1 MVFHY
6 VLVLLLQIIF
16 LYHRQITNSKNKIFS
31 IIMNINYEINN
42 LLVNTNIQY
51 NKKNIYAHTEIN
63 DQLYIFELELIN
75 TNNFSH
81 FIRKII
87 KNYNGNIL
95 IDNVDYNNIIKY
107 SLLIIDVNNIDNI
120 IIIKGE
126 FNNTKIKNNNITINF
141 IKSFDNS
148 IICNYIL

>member
-1 MVFHY
+1 
-6 VLVLLLQIIF
+6 
-16 LYHRQITNSKNKIFS
+16 
-31 IIMNINYEINN
+31 MNINYEINN